1 MLSTK
6 VYWGYTSKTIRRREK
21 VTKLTKKYWLTW
33 FVFTLAYFFLI
44 SFGLWENS
52 QNWGTYSKV
61 FAAGWKPS
69 LIAQLKRDVLWDH
82 WFFLLHRSQDWKSTF
97 VFQLQEW
104 INQQKKRSRGIFL
117 AVTRNLLNNNCWSPH
132 NFCNQDFFSMWEGVF
147 FYCCCVIWFDT
158 LFSAQWG
165 FDEPI
170 LL

>member
-6 VYWGYTSKTIRRREK
+6 VYWSYTSKTIRRREK

-104 INQQKKRSRGIFL
+104 INQRKKKVERSRRVFWQLHAIFWTTIVEAPIIFVIKIFFL
-117 AVTRNLLNNNCWSPH
+117 FMWVSSFTVVGNLIWHSLH
-132 NFCNQDFFSMWEGVF
+132 NEVLMNLS
-147 FYCCCVIWFDT
+147 
-158 LFSAQWG
+158 
-165 FDEPI
+165 
-170 LL
+170 